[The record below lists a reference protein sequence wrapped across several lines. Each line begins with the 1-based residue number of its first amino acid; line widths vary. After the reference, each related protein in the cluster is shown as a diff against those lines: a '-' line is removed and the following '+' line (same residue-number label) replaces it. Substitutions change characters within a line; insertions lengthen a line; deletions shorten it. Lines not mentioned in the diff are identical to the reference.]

1 MKQTFKTKYGV
12 IDLSLIGNNVYEMYD
27 STNDEYYGTI
37 EGTVFTT
44 SIVENQIDEYRM
56 NLFIDKS

>member
-12 IDLSLIGNNVYEMYD
+12 IDLSLIGNNTYEMYD
-27 STNDEYYGTI
+27 STTDEYYGTI

-44 SIVENQIDEYRM
+44 SIVENKIDEYRM